1 MHIHTYR
8 LFGQPTDWA
17 RNPFSSCVLRF
28 TFRFFC
34 FCARIWFRIGQMFF
48 YCKYSWPGM
57 PEPVSIWCAARA
69 HTQLSHNRRSLRTDC
84 LNGLTIC
91 IHVCEKRKIYFL
103 IAIIS
108 NSSFFSLLILLLSLA
123 HRTFVFFSR
132 CIVCVRAT
140 PKCSNTNLRKCEKG
154 SNKLH
159 IHKIQR

>member
-1 MHIHTYR
+1 MCFDL
-8 LFGQPTDWA
+8 LFVS
-17 RNPFSSCVLRF
+17 FVFVLAF
-28 TFRFFC
+28 GFALGKC
-34 FCARIWFRIGQMFF
+34 FF

-69 HTQLSHNRRSLRTDC
+69 HTQLSHNRRSLQTDC

-108 NSSFFSLLILLLSLA
+108 NSSVFSLLILLLSLA

-140 PKCSNTNLRKCEKG
+140 LKCSNTNLRKCEKRIEQTA
-154 SNKLH
+154 H
-159 IHKIQR
+159 I

>member
-48 YCKYSWPGM
+48 LLQIFMARHAWAC
-57 PEPVSIWCAARA
+57 VDLVCRA

-159 IHKIQR
+159 IYKIQR